1 LSPFRRVSSSRFA
14 KASSTPTEATN
25 ESWLL
30 RGGGGVCGRLE
41 RGPAAEQIGP
51 SAWPCLNPVAGVTE
65 SSDGIADPGNRPDTG
80 HVRED
85 VIDAHPGQKRRVRVS
100 WRVGSTIRHAQI
112 CKRVIDANRG
122 GERKEMRIS
131 AVLQSGRG
139 KKREARPV
147 VQCGRSAGV
156 ISPSPS
162 MKIPACAFFRSS
174 AVANAVQDV
183 HYVGLAAYTDRT
195 SNRPTRNSVA

>member
-1 LSPFRRVSSSRFA
+1 
-14 KASSTPTEATN
+14 
-25 ESWLL
+25 
-30 RGGGGVCGRLE
+30 
-41 RGPAAEQIGP
+41 
-51 SAWPCLNPVAGVTE
+51 VTE